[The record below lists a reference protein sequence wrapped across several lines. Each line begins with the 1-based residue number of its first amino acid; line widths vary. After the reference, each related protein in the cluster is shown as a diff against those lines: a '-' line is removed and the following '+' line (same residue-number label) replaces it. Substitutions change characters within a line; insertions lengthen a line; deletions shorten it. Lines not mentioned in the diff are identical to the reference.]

1 MRTQAHGRVKP
12 MHISSLAQTAT
23 LLAILMP
30 AFLMPDLMSAPATA
44 SAAGL
49 EWHQE
54 ALVVEKP
61 DELGYYTH
69 VDADC
74 PITRETVISTI
85 DGVLIRSR
93 ISPIVDSYSDA
104 EQLFIEINVYCAE
117 MSNGSEV
124 IFETDVRFGIVA
136 RNMDLVLN
144 WDYGSLS
151 HGNAADIDATV
162 RRDVEDA
169 ITDYLKANMPVNQGG
184 SGTRSRQEIE
194 GTRL

>member
-1 MRTQAHGRVKP
+1 VGLIEIGSRLGLTVLYTATVSPLAHGRVKP

-30 AFLMPDLMSAPATA
+30 AFLMPDLMSA
-44 SAAGL
+44 
-49 EWHQE
+49 
-54 ALVVEKP
+54 
-61 DELGYYTH
+61 
-69 VDADC
+69 
-74 PITRETVISTI
+74 
-85 DGVLIRSR
+85 
-93 ISPIVDSYSDA
+93 
-104 EQLFIEINVYCAE
+104 
-117 MSNGSEV
+117 
-124 IFETDVRFGIVA
+124 VRFGIVA